1 MKENFYK
8 YAIYTVFSAAA
19 LFSAFLVTS
28 DNVSPFTTQATLH
41 RNVATIAPEV
51 SGVITDVMVNN
62 GELVEKGQPLF
73 AIDASSYQLKVAQA
87 KAELRQARESDSAKW
102 QQLAAA
108 KQTQSQREFEY
119 HNAKQKLA
127 RNQKLRNKGL
137 ATEQELDDALTNTQ
151 VASSAVEAA
160 NAEVKRIEAELS
172 TQDRTA
178 AIELAEVKRIEAEL
192 STQDRTAAIELAEAK
207 LASAELDL
215 SHTQIVAQTE
225 GVVTN
230 LQLQSGSYITQGT
243 ASLMLVDE
251 AHAWISA
258 DFNEKGI
265 DKLTN
270 GREVLVSFDALP
282 GKVFSGEV
290 SSQERAIY
298 DTNNANG
305 QLSSVTN
312 DTRWIREQQKVRTR
326 ITVNELDPSMISGS
340 RASVIVESG
349 NPIMDVIGSAWI
361 HLVAMFRYI
370 Y

>member
-87 KAELRQARESDSAKW
+87 KAELSQARESDSAKW

-119 HNAKQKLA
+119 HNAKQKLT

-137 ATEQELDDALTNTQ
+137 ATEQELDDAITNTQ

-160 NAEVKRIEAELS
+160 N
-172 TQDRTA
+172 
-178 AIELAEVKRIEAEL
+178 AEVKRIEAEL

-282 GKVFSGEV
+282 GKVFTGEV

-349 NPIMDVIGSAWI
+349 NPVMDVIGSAWI

>member
-137 ATEQELDDALTNTQ
+137 ATEQELDDAITNTQ

-172 TQDRTA
+172 TQ
-178 AIELAEVKRIEAEL
+178 E
-192 STQDRTAAIELAEAK
+192 RTAAIELAEAK

-282 GKVFSGEV
+282 GKVFTGEV

-349 NPIMDVIGSAWI
+349 NPVMDVIGSAWI

>member
-1 MKENFYK
+1 M
-8 YAIYTVFSAAA
+8 
-19 LFSAFLVTS
+19 
-28 DNVSPFTTQATLH
+28 
-41 RNVATIAPEV
+41 
-51 SGVITDVMVNN
+51 ITDVMVNN

-119 HNAKQKLA
+119 HNAKQKLT

-137 ATEQELDDALTNTQ
+137 ATEQELDDAITNTQ

-160 NAEVKRIEAELS
+160 N
-172 TQDRTA
+172 
-178 AIELAEVKRIEAEL
+178 AEVKRIEAEL

-282 GKVFSGEV
+282 GKVFTGEV

-340 RASVIVESG
+340 RASVIVESS

>member
-51 SGVITDVMVNN
+51 SGVITEVMVNN

-119 HNAKQKLA
+119 HNAKQKLT

-137 ATEQELDDALTNTQ
+137 ATEQELDDAITNTQ

-160 NAEVKRIEAELS
+160 N
-172 TQDRTA
+172 
-178 AIELAEVKRIEAEL
+178 AEVKRIEAEL

-282 GKVFSGEV
+282 GKVFTGEV

-349 NPIMDVIGSAWI
+349 NPVMDVIGSAWI

>member
-119 HNAKQKLA
+119 HNAKQKLT

-137 ATEQELDDALTNTQ
+137 ATEQELDDAITNTQ

-160 NAEVKRIEAELS
+160 NAEVR
-172 TQDRTA
+172 
-178 AIELAEVKRIEAEL
+178 RIEAEL

-282 GKVFSGEV
+282 GKVFTGEI

>member
-19 LFSAFLVTS
+19 LFSAFLATS

-119 HNAKQKLA
+119 HNAKQKLT

-137 ATEQELDDALTNTQ
+137 ATEQELDDAITNTQ

-160 NAEVKRIEAELS
+160 N
-172 TQDRTA
+172 
-178 AIELAEVKRIEAEL
+178 AEVKRIEAEL

-282 GKVFSGEV
+282 GKVFTGEV

-349 NPIMDVIGSAWI
+349 NPIMDIIGSAWI

>member
-1 MKENFYK
+1 M
-8 YAIYTVFSAAA
+8 
-19 LFSAFLVTS
+19 FSAFLVTS

-119 HNAKQKLA
+119 HNAKQKLT

-137 ATEQELDDALTNTQ
+137 ATEQELDDAITNTQ

-160 NAEVKRIEAELS
+160 N
-172 TQDRTA
+172 
-178 AIELAEVKRIEAEL
+178 AEVKRIEAEL

-282 GKVFSGEV
+282 GKVFTGEV

-298 DTNNANG
+298 DTNNTNG

-349 NPIMDVIGSAWI
+349 NPVMDVIGSAWI

>member
-1 MKENFYK
+1 M
-8 YAIYTVFSAAA
+8 
-19 LFSAFLVTS
+19 FSAFLVTS

-137 ATEQELDDALTNTQ
+137 ATEQELDDAITNTQ

-160 NAEVKRIEAELS
+160 N
-172 TQDRTA
+172 
-178 AIELAEVKRIEAEL
+178 AEVKRIEAEL

-251 AHAWISA
+251 DHAWISA

-282 GKVFSGEV
+282 GKVFTGEV

-349 NPIMDVIGSAWI
+349 NPVMDVIGSAWI

>member
-1 MKENFYK
+1 MKESFYK
-8 YAIYTVFSAAA
+8 YAIYTVFSATA

-137 ATEQELDDALTNTQ
+137 ATEQELDDAITNTQ

-160 NAEVKRIEAELS
+160 N
-172 TQDRTA
+172 
-178 AIELAEVKRIEAEL
+178 AEVKRIEAEL

-243 ASLMLVDE
+243 ASLLLVDE

-282 GKVFSGEV
+282 GKVFTGEV

>member
-119 HNAKQKLA
+119 HNAKQKLT

-137 ATEQELDDALTNTQ
+137 ATEQELDDAITNTQ

-160 NAEVKRIEAELS
+160 N
-172 TQDRTA
+172 
-178 AIELAEVKRIEAEL
+178 AEVKRIEAEL

-282 GKVFSGEV
+282 GKVFTGEV

-349 NPIMDVIGSAWI
+349 NPVMDVIGSTWI

>member
-119 HNAKQKLA
+119 HNAKQKLT

-137 ATEQELDDALTNTQ
+137 ATEQELDDAITNTQ

-178 AIELAEVKRIEAEL
+178 AIELAE
-192 STQDRTAAIELAEAK
+192 TK

-282 GKVFSGEV
+282 GKVFTGEV

-349 NPIMDVIGSAWI
+349 NPVMDVIGSAWI

>member
-62 GELVEKGQPLF
+62 GELVEKGQSLF

-137 ATEQELDDALTNTQ
+137 ATEQELDDAITNTQ

-178 AIELAEVKRIEAEL
+178 AIELAE
-192 STQDRTAAIELAEAK
+192 AK
-207 LASAELDL
+207 LASAELDF

-282 GKVFSGEV
+282 GKVFTGEV

>member
-1 MKENFYK
+1 MKEYFYK

-119 HNAKQKLA
+119 HNAKQKLT

-137 ATEQELDDALTNTQ
+137 ATEQELDDAITNTQ

-160 NAEVKRIEAELS
+160 N
-172 TQDRTA
+172 
-178 AIELAEVKRIEAEL
+178 AEVKRIEAEL

-282 GKVFSGEV
+282 GKVFTGEV

-349 NPIMDVIGSAWI
+349 NPVMDVIGSAWI

>member
-119 HNAKQKLA
+119 HNAKQKLT

-137 ATEQELDDALTNTQ
+137 ATEQELDDAITNTQ

-178 AIELAEVKRIEAEL
+178 AIELAE
-192 STQDRTAAIELAEAK
+192 AK

-215 SHTQIVAQTE
+215 NHTQIVAQTE

-282 GKVFSGEV
+282 GKVFTGEV

-305 QLSSVTN
+305 KLSSVTN

>member
-119 HNAKQKLA
+119 HNAKQKLT

-137 ATEQELDDALTNTQ
+137 ATEQELDDAITNTQ

-160 NAEVKRIEAELS
+160 NAEVKRI
-172 TQDRTA
+172 
-178 AIELAEVKRIEAEL
+178 KAEL

-282 GKVFSGEV
+282 GKVFTGEV

-349 NPIMDVIGSAWI
+349 NPIMDIIGSAWI
-361 HLVAMFRYI
+361 HLVAIFRYI

>member
-51 SGVITDVMVNN
+51 SGVITGVMVNN

-119 HNAKQKLA
+119 HNAKQKLT

-137 ATEQELDDALTNTQ
+137 ATEQELDDAITNTQ

-172 TQDRTA
+172 A
-178 AIELAEVKRIEAEL
+178 
-192 STQDRTAAIELAEAK
+192 QDRTAAIELAEAK

-282 GKVFSGEV
+282 GKVFTGEV

-349 NPIMDVIGSAWI
+349 NPVMDVIGSAWI

>member
-119 HNAKQKLA
+119 HNAKQKLT

-137 ATEQELDDALTNTQ
+137 ATEQELDDAITNTQ

-160 NAEVKRIEAELS
+160 N
-172 TQDRTA
+172 
-178 AIELAEVKRIEAEL
+178 AEVKRIEAEL

-282 GKVFSGEV
+282 GKVFTGEV

-340 RASVIVESG
+340 RASVIVESS

>member
-137 ATEQELDDALTNTQ
+137 ATEQELDDAITNTQ

-160 NAEVKRIEAELS
+160 N
-172 TQDRTA
+172 
-178 AIELAEVKRIEAEL
+178 AEVKRIEAEL

-270 GREVLVSFDALP
+270 GRKVLVSFDALP
-282 GKVFSGEV
+282 GKVFTGEV

-349 NPIMDVIGSAWI
+349 NPVMDFIGSAWI

>member
-119 HNAKQKLA
+119 HNAKQKLT

-137 ATEQELDDALTNTQ
+137 ATEQELDDAITNTQ
-151 VASSAVEAA
+151 VARSAVEAA
-160 NAEVKRIEAELS
+160 N
-172 TQDRTA
+172 
-178 AIELAEVKRIEAEL
+178 AEVKRIEAEL

-243 ASLMLVDE
+243 ASLLLVDE

-282 GKVFSGEV
+282 GKVFTGEV

-349 NPIMDVIGSAWI
+349 NPIMDIIGSAWI

>member
-119 HNAKQKLA
+119 HNAKQKLT

-137 ATEQELDDALTNTQ
+137 ATEQELDDAITNTQ

-160 NAEVKRIEAELS
+160 N
-172 TQDRTA
+172 
-178 AIELAEVKRIEAEL
+178 AEVKRIEAEL

-243 ASLMLVDE
+243 ASLLLVDE

-282 GKVFSGEV
+282 GKVFTGEV

-326 ITVNELDPSMISGS
+326 ITVDELDPSMISGS

-349 NPIMDVIGSAWI
+349 NPVMDVIGSAWI

>member
-137 ATEQELDDALTNTQ
+137 ATEQELDDAITNTQ

-160 NAEVKRIEAELS
+160 N
-172 TQDRTA
+172 
-178 AIELAEVKRIEAEL
+178 AEVKRIEAEL

-349 NPIMDVIGSAWI
+349 NPIMDIIGSAWI

>member
-1 MKENFYK
+1 VKENFYK

-137 ATEQELDDALTNTQ
+137 ATEQELDDAITNTQ

-160 NAEVKRIEAELS
+160 N
-172 TQDRTA
+172 
-178 AIELAEVKRIEAEL
+178 AEVKRIEAEL

>member
-73 AIDASSYQLKVAQA
+73 AIDPSSYQLKVAQA

-137 ATEQELDDALTNTQ
+137 ATEQELDDAITNTQ

-160 NAEVKRIEAELS
+160 N
-172 TQDRTA
+172 
-178 AIELAEVKRIEAEL
+178 AEVKRIEAEL

-251 AHAWISA
+251 THAWISA

>member
-119 HNAKQKLA
+119 HNAKQKLT

-137 ATEQELDDALTNTQ
+137 ATEQELDDAITNTQ

-160 NAEVKRIEAELS
+160 N
-172 TQDRTA
+172 
-178 AIELAEVKRIEAEL
+178 AEVKRIEAEL

-282 GKVFSGEV
+282 GKVFTGEV

-305 QLSSVTN
+305 QLSSVNN

>member
-137 ATEQELDDALTNTQ
+137 ATEQELDDSITNTQ

-160 NAEVKRIEAELS
+160 N
-172 TQDRTA
+172 
-178 AIELAEVKRIEAEL
+178 AEVKRIEAEL

-282 GKVFSGEV
+282 GKVFTGEV

-349 NPIMDVIGSAWI
+349 NPVMDVIGSAWI

>member
-137 ATEQELDDALTNTQ
+137 ATEQELDDAITNTQ

-160 NAEVKRIEAELS
+160 N
-172 TQDRTA
+172 
-178 AIELAEVKRIEAEL
+178 AEVKRIEAEL

-282 GKVFSGEV
+282 GKVFTGEV

-349 NPIMDVIGSAWI
+349 NPIMDIIGSAWI

>member
-119 HNAKQKLA
+119 HNAKQKLT

-137 ATEQELDDALTNTQ
+137 ATEQELDDAITNTQ

-178 AIELAEVKRIEAEL
+178 
-192 STQDRTAAIELAEAK
+192 TIELAEAK

-270 GREVLVSFDALP
+270 GHEVLVSFDALP
-282 GKVFSGEV
+282 GKVFTGEV

-349 NPIMDVIGSAWI
+349 NPVMDVIGSAWI

>member
-19 LFSAFLVTS
+19 LFSVFLVAS

-119 HNAKQKLA
+119 HNAKQKLT

-137 ATEQELDDALTNTQ
+137 ATEQELDDAITNTQ

-160 NAEVKRIEAELS
+160 N
-172 TQDRTA
+172 
-178 AIELAEVKRIEAEL
+178 AEVKRIEAEL

-282 GKVFSGEV
+282 GEVFTGEV

-349 NPIMDVIGSAWI
+349 NPIMDIIGSAWI

>member
-119 HNAKQKLA
+119 HNAKQKLT

-137 ATEQELDDALTNTQ
+137 ATEQELDDAITNTQ

-178 AIELAEVKRIEAEL
+178 AIELAE
-192 STQDRTAAIELAEAK
+192 TK

-243 ASLMLVDE
+243 ASLLLVDE

-282 GKVFSGEV
+282 GKVFTGEV

-349 NPIMDVIGSAWI
+349 NPVMDVIGSAWI

>member
-119 HNAKQKLA
+119 HNAKQKLT

-137 ATEQELDDALTNTQ
+137 ATEQELDDAITNTQ

-160 NAEVKRIEAELS
+160 N
-172 TQDRTA
+172 
-178 AIELAEVKRIEAEL
+178 AEVKRIEAEL

-243 ASLMLVDE
+243 ASLLLVDE

-258 DFNEKGI
+258 DFNEKGL

>member
-51 SGVITDVMVNN
+51 SGVIMDVMVNN

-137 ATEQELDDALTNTQ
+137 ATEQELDDAITNTQ

-160 NAEVKRIEAELS
+160 N
-172 TQDRTA
+172 
-178 AIELAEVKRIEAEL
+178 AEVKRIEAEL

>member
-19 LFSAFLVTS
+19 LFSAFLVAS

-119 HNAKQKLA
+119 HNAKQKLT

-137 ATEQELDDALTNTQ
+137 ATEQELDDAITNTQ

-160 NAEVKRIEAELS
+160 N
-172 TQDRTA
+172 
-178 AIELAEVKRIEAEL
+178 AEVKRIEAEL

-282 GKVFSGEV
+282 GEVFTGEV

-349 NPIMDVIGSAWI
+349 NPIMDIIGSAWI

>member
-172 TQDRTA
+172 TQ
-178 AIELAEVKRIEAEL
+178 E
-192 STQDRTAAIELAEAK
+192 RTAAIELAEAK

-282 GKVFSGEV
+282 GKVFTGEV

-349 NPIMDVIGSAWI
+349 NPVMDVIGSAWI

>member
-119 HNAKQKLA
+119 HNAKQKLV

-137 ATEQELDDALTNTQ
+137 ATEQELDDAITNTQ

-160 NAEVKRIEAELS
+160 N
-172 TQDRTA
+172 
-178 AIELAEVKRIEAEL
+178 AEVKRIEAEL

-282 GKVFSGEV
+282 GKVFTGEV

-349 NPIMDVIGSAWI
+349 NPVMDVIGSAWI

>member
-8 YAIYTVFSAAA
+8 YAIYTVFSAAT

-119 HNAKQKLA
+119 HNAKQKLT

-137 ATEQELDDALTNTQ
+137 ATEQELDDAITNTQ

-160 NAEVKRIEAELS
+160 N
-172 TQDRTA
+172 
-178 AIELAEVKRIEAEL
+178 AEVKRIEAEL

-282 GKVFSGEV
+282 GKVFTGEV

>member
-1 MKENFYK
+1 M
-8 YAIYTVFSAAA
+8 
-19 LFSAFLVTS
+19 FSAFLVTS

-51 SGVITDVMVNN
+51 SGVITGVMVNN
-62 GELVEKGQPLF
+62 GELVEKDQPLF

-119 HNAKQKLA
+119 HNAKQKLT

-137 ATEQELDDALTNTQ
+137 ATEQELDDAITNTQ

-160 NAEVKRIEAELS
+160 N
-172 TQDRTA
+172 
-178 AIELAEVKRIEAEL
+178 AEVKRIEAEL

-282 GKVFSGEV
+282 GKVFTGEV

-349 NPIMDVIGSAWI
+349 NPIMDIIGSAWI
-361 HLVAMFRYI
+361 HLVAIFRYI

>member
-51 SGVITDVMVNN
+51 SGVITDVLVSN

-73 AIDASSYQLKVAQA
+73 AIDDSSYQLKVAQA

-119 HNAKQKLA
+119 HNAKQKLT

-137 ATEQELDDALTNTQ
+137 ATEQELDDAITNTQ

-160 NAEVKRIEAELS
+160 N
-172 TQDRTA
+172 
-178 AIELAEVKRIEAEL
+178 AEVKRIEAEL

-282 GKVFSGEV
+282 GKVFTGEV

-349 NPIMDVIGSAWI
+349 NPVMDVISSAWI

>member
-73 AIDASSYQLKVAQA
+73 AIDASSYQLKAAQA

-137 ATEQELDDALTNTQ
+137 ATEQELDDAITNTQ

-160 NAEVKRIEAELS
+160 N
-172 TQDRTA
+172 
-178 AIELAEVKRIEAEL
+178 AEVKRIEAEL

-282 GKVFSGEV
+282 GKVFTGEV

-349 NPIMDVIGSAWI
+349 NPVMDVIGSAWI

>member
-1 MKENFYK
+1 M
-8 YAIYTVFSAAA
+8 
-19 LFSAFLVTS
+19 FSAFLVTS

-127 RNQKLRNKGL
+127 RNKKLRNKGL
-137 ATEQELDDALTNTQ
+137 ATEQELDDAITNTQ

-160 NAEVKRIEAELS
+160 N
-172 TQDRTA
+172 
-178 AIELAEVKRIEAEL
+178 AEVKRIEAEL

-282 GKVFSGEV
+282 GKVFTGEV

-349 NPIMDVIGSAWI
+349 NPVMDVIGSAWI